1 MIVRTTPTFVSM
13 VMTLLMMML
22 AIGCCLGERTT
33 PLKAPLLPLYTRGR
47 RIVDS
52 SGQEV
57 KFYCVN
63 WSGAHMQDYVVGG
76 LHVATIAEISNQIAS
91 LGFNCVRL
99 QWSLEMYYNNPPVPY
114 SAVVAMPEL
123 AGAKALDAYM
133 LVVQTL
139 AEYNIMTIIDNHV
152 SDANW
157 CCDWRDRNGL
167 WYTDN
172 YPEEMWFDAW
182 KGMTE
187 LFRNVPM
194 AVAVDLRNELRPAIV
209 DGTARIPS
217 WGTGDVLTDWQI
229 AANKAANEIL
239 AINPN
244 LLVIVQGIY
253 SGKSLTGVVDH
264 PIVLSVPNKLV
275 YSTHDY
281 KWFHPTINWN
291 DESER
296 VYRRYKRTL
305 DKWWGFILE
314 ENQPYTA
321 PIWVGEFGTGHDA
334 GSLNYWWKCL
344 LRYMKENDL
353 YFAYWPIDGTQ
364 SRGDGREFG
373 AEEGYGI
380 LNTTWNGVAY
390 QPHYESILDV
400 MQANPKKTFN
410 N

>member
-1 MIVRTTPTFVSM
+1 LETKRKRMIVRTTPTFVSM

-157 CCDWRDRNGL
+157 SFFL
-167 WYTDN
+167 FFFIIISSSITKFFSFLTIIDN
-172 YPEEMWFDAW
+172 HVSDA
-182 KGMTE
+182 
-187 LFRNVPM
+187 
-194 AVAVDLRNELRPAIV
+194 
-209 DGTARIPS
+209 
-217 WGTGDVLTDWQI
+217 
-229 AANKAANEIL
+229 
-239 AINPN
+239 
-244 LLVIVQGIY
+244 
-253 SGKSLTGVVDH
+253 
-264 PIVLSVPNKLV
+264 
-275 YSTHDY
+275 
-281 KWFHPTINWN
+281 NW
-291 DESER
+291 
-296 VYRRYKRTL
+296 
-305 DKWWGFILE
+305 
-314 ENQPYTA
+314 
-321 PIWVGEFGTGHDA
+321 
-334 GSLNYWWKCL
+334 
-344 LRYMKENDL
+344 
-353 YFAYWPIDGTQ
+353 
-364 SRGDGREFG
+364 
-373 AEEGYGI
+373 
-380 LNTTWNGVAY
+380 
-390 QPHYESILDV
+390 
-400 MQANPKKTFN
+400 
-410 N
+410 